1 MTSKITYKTLR
12 VMLESTSKLHSS
24 RGNKTE
30 RACCSREMGECM
42 LWNDRP
48 TSQLLNIARFDY
60 LGIEIT
66 WSYLN
71 EN

>member
-1 MTSKITYKTLR
+1 MRL
-12 VMLESTSKLHSS
+12 
-24 RGNKTE
+24 E